1 MKEFFY
7 NLMAQ
12 IYGIKIH
19 ENKKDVYYLRW
30 NFASGYYIEGLN
42 TKSRL
47 YCDGYTDSLD
57 KLKYLQW
64 FNKFL
69 RYFVI

>member
-12 IYGIKIH
+12 IYGVKIH
-19 ENKKDVYYLRW
+19 ENKKDVWHLKW
-30 NFASGYYIEGLN
+30 NFTSGYYIEGLN

-47 YCDGYTDSLD
+47 YCSGYTDSLN
-57 KLKYLQW
+57 KLKYL
-64 FNKFL
+64 
-69 RYFVI
+69 